1 MVSGLQ
7 LWPCCLY
14 HVQSD
19 TVSVQVHAFP
29 WNYVEYVIAK
39 DVEQQLESRGKQ
51 QKPYRDKIVHC
62 FTCRSQLISP
72 SYHPECQL
80 TAFPKSFR
88 FLCCTGSVYF
98 WGFVFGSW
106 PRGEYSFLRHT
117 WLAGYCTSELTTLST
132 DSGNQWMLI
141 RKSDLLWINK
151 MLEAILE
158 RKLESFAQWGSVHY
172 SCASFLL
179 GVCKLYIRS
188 ELLIHLSNICVNSG
202 SLGSPGVSVK

>member
-1 MVSGLQ
+1 MWLPELWGAVLSGVGCSTWKQHEFPNPRVVEFLQGSDGGRVCKMVSGLQ

-29 WNYVEYVIAK
+29 WNCVEYVIAK

-117 WLAGYCTSELTTLST
+117 WLAGYCT
-132 DSGNQWMLI
+132 QWTHNTQH
-141 RKSDLLWINK
+141 RLWK
-151 MLEAILE
+151 P
-158 RKLESFAQWGSVHY
+158 VD
-172 SCASFLL
+172 
-179 GVCKLYIRS
+179 VDT
-188 ELLIHLSNICVNSG
+188 
-202 SLGSPGVSVK
+202 